1 MAVTASRLRA
11 VISADTEQA
20 SQKMRDFG
28 RTVNDT
34 AKSSQKDL
42 SGLASL
48 VKGDFTGAIG
58 ALGVSAGVV
67 TTVAVLGKMAIGMD
81 DARQKAANMR
91 RELTAYAGSAAEAE
105 AATQALIRATDGGLS
120 RMDATAQASRLLSM
134 GLADTATEA
143 GQLARM
149 AVMLGDKTMSAQQR
163 MESFNAMLANQSIE
177 RLDTFGISSGRARQR
192 IEELQ
197 AAMPGLSREQAFV
210 NTVLEIG
217 ADKLRDVEAEGVTA
231 ATSVEKLGAAISD
244 LRAAAADK
252 IHVQIVVDTITQ
264 GISNAA
270 YAMSDQGA
278 AERAYGQAFE
288 QYRQAVERTNKAQAD
303 LSGWYAKI
311 NPLARTNYE
320 IKLEEA
326 QAAEAQA
333 LAEYEVAQML
343 MQVADGTYSADDAGR
358 TYIETMRDTVPA
370 AYAAAAAMDAT
381 AVSARKAAL
390 ARGAYLTQMGKKYL
404 SDREAAR
411 LEEGSYGRQMT
422 EFYKKVASGT
432 RSQSEIDQ
440 LIEDWKNKVKDG
452 NTEVSADAGR
462 KMSDALSDASS
473 NFKTAMQQGMNFSI
487 GLSDLRPGGAQ
498 GPNAPGANGA
508 FEDIYRLQAFVQNGT
523 WGETASKYG
532 LDQAGAKELVSKFQQ
547 GIWDESVK
555 AAIDMTKLTEQIQQA
570 QLGKTLMDAV
580 AADLAKETQGDPKI
594 IKAMLGLGGGTD
606 GGTGNAQLGTTAIA
620 AMLQGIDASLAS
632 TGGTDLTKRGELA
645 WEKMETGFVDKA
657 SKSIAFATAVEKM
670 VENSLKQYLPTN

>member
-1 MAVTASRLRA
+1 MGVTASRLRA

-48 VKGDFTGAIG
+48 VKGDFTGALG

-120 RMDATAQASRLLSM
+120 RLDATAQASRLLSM
-134 GLADTATEA
+134 GLADTAAEA

-149 AVMLGDKTMSAQQR
+149 AVMLGDKTMSVQQR

-197 AAMPGLSREQAFV
+197 EAMPGLSREQAFV

-217 ADKLRDVEAEGVTA
+217 AEKLRAVEAEGVTA
-231 ATSVEKLGAAISD
+231 ATSVDKLTAAVAD
-244 LRAAAADK
+244 LKAAAADK
-252 IHVQIVVDTITQ
+252 IHVQIVVDTIAQ

-270 YAMSDQGA
+270 YAMSEGGA

-303 LSGWYAKI
+303 LAGWYAKI

-320 IKLEEA
+320 IKLQEA
-326 QAAEAQA
+326 QAAEAAA
-333 LAEYEVAQML
+333 LAEYEVAQMM
-343 MQVADGTYSADDAGR
+343 MQVADGTYQADDAGR
-358 TYIETMRDTVPA
+358 AYIETMRDTVPA
-370 AYAAAAAMDAT
+370 ALAASAALDAVE
-381 AVSARKAAL
+381 VSARKAAL
-390 ARGAYLTQMGKKYL
+390 SRGAYLTQMGKKYL
-404 SDREAAR
+404 ADREATR
-411 LEEGSYGRQMT
+411 LAEGSYGSQMT
-422 EFYKKVASGT
+422 DFYKPIAAALNTGAEDLVADWIT
-432 RSQSEIDQ
+432 R
-440 LIEDWKNKVKDG
+440 VKDSS
-452 NTEVSADAGR
+452 TEIASDAGI
-462 KMSDALSDASS
+462 KMSDALKDAS
-473 NFKTAMQQGMNFSI
+473 NDFRTAMQQGMNFSI

-498 GPNAPGANGA
+498 GPNAPGQNGA
-508 FEDIYRLQAFVQNGT
+508 FEDIYRLQAFIQNGT

-532 LDQAGAKELVSKFQQ
+532 LDQAGAQELVSKFQQ
-547 GIWDESVK
+547 GIWDQTVM
-555 AAIDMTKLTEQIQQA
+555 AAIDKTKLTEQIQQA
-570 QLGKTLMDAV
+570 QLGKTMMDAV
-580 AADLAKETQGDPKI
+580 AADLAQETGGDPKI

-606 GGTGNAQLGTTAIA
+606 GTAGTAQLGTTAIT
-620 AMLQGIDASLAS
+620 AMLQGIDASLAA
-632 TGGTDLTKRGELA
+632 TGGADLTKRGEQA

-657 SKSIAFATAVEKM
+657 SKSVAFATAVEKM

>member
-11 VISADTEQA
+11 VVSADTENA
-20 SQKMRDFG
+20 SAKMRDFG
-28 RTVNDT
+28 KTVDDT
-34 AKSSQKDL
+34 AQSSNKALSGLSSLVRGDL
-42 SGLASL
+42 SGAFSMFAGGAAL
-48 VKGDFTGAIG
+48 VGIG
-58 ALGVSAGVV
+58 AA
-67 TTVAVLGKMAIGMD
+67 AVGLGKIAIGMD

-91 RELTAYAGSAAEAE
+91 RELTAYAGSAAAAE

-149 AVMLGDKTMSAQQR
+149 AVMLGDKTMSVQQR

-217 ADKLRDVEAEGVTA
+217 AEKLRAVEAEGVTA
-231 ATSVEKLGAAISD
+231 ATSMEKLGAAVAD

-252 IHVQIVVDTITQ
+252 IHVQIVVDTITKGVQ
-264 GISNAA
+264 GITEAINGPGAQEAYDIAARSLAQAEQYLADVTARKTAVA
-270 YAMSDQGA
+270 YADYQ
-278 AERAYGQAFE
+278 Q
-288 QYRQAVERTNKAQAD
+288 TLAD
-303 LSGWYAKI
+303 
-311 NPLARTNYE
+311 
-320 IKLEEA
+320 A
-326 QAAEAQA
+326 QAARDKAAAEA
-333 LAEYEVAQML
+333 EVARIL
-343 MQVADGTYSADDAGR
+343 LEHANGTNTTSDAERDYIAAMQGSA
-358 TYIETMRDTVPA
+358 A
-370 AYAAAAAMDAT
+370 ATLEAAAAQDVLNAARAGSVDWVAKARSVALVDRYTKQTDAQ
-381 AVSARKAAL
+381 AAADEER
-390 ARGAYLTQMGKKYL
+390 ARGYALLRTLETRKNEETKVNQYVARDYTSRMRSAINDLSSDFKSKLT
-404 SDREAAR
+404 E
-411 LEEGSYGRQMT
+411 
-422 EFYKKVASGT
+422 
-432 RSQSEIDQ
+432 
-440 LIEDWKNKVKDG
+440 
-452 NTEVSADAGR
+452 
-462 KMSDALSDASS
+462 
-473 NFKTAMQQGMNFSI
+473 GMNFSV

-498 GPNAPGANGA
+498 GVNAPGMNGA

-523 WGETASKYG
+523 WGETANKYG

>member
-11 VISADTEQA
+11 VVSADTEQA

-48 VKGDFTGAIG
+48 VKGDFTGALG

-120 RMDATAQASRLLSM
+120 RLDATAQASRLLSM

-149 AVMLGDKTMSAQQR
+149 AVMLGDKTMNAQQR

-231 ATSVEKLGAAISD
+231 ATSLEKLGAAVSD

-411 LEEGSYGRQMT
+411 LEEGSYGHQMT

-462 KMSDALSDASS
+462 KMSDALSDAS
-473 NFKTAMQQGMNFSI
+473 NDFKTAMQQGMNFSI

-498 GPNAPGANGA
+498 GPNAPGQNGA

-523 WGETASKYG
+523 WGETANKYG
-532 LDQAGAKELVSKFQQ
+532 LDQAGAKDLVSKFQQ